1 MYNYA
6 NRVLIRPNLIEELRV
21 SNHENNRDTIPRQ
34 EKEFAIIIDGQEHD
48 FNEKKISYEKVIQ
61 LAGIPSIG
69 PDNRV
74 TVAYEGGEHNKS
86 GTLDA
91 GCEVKVNKGMFFHVE
106 ATNRS

>member
-1 MYNYA
+1 M
-6 NRVLIRPNLIEELRV
+6 LTEFLFGQNLTQELQL
-21 SNHENNRDTIPRQ
+21 SNHENNRDKIPGQ
-34 EKEFAIIIDGQEHD
+34 EKEFTIIIDGQEHD

-69 PDNRV
+69 SDNRV